1 MTISSDRPDEGG
13 EASPRKFVGA
23 VENAVSILRFLAHAH
38 APAGVAHI
46 ARETKIN
53 LSTTFN
59 ILRTLT
65 KEGLASFDAR
75 SKEYRL
81 GMGILEISMPLIGL
95 NQVDIIRPSLEELSL
110 KHRAL
115 IGLWKITPQDRIV
128 LVDRLVKGNVVH
140 VDMMLGARLPTLV
153 GAVGRCIAANRDL
166 PKTELRRK
174 FKELRWEN
182 APSFEVYA
190 QEVAQ
195 ARRSGFAFDRGNLFR
210 GLDIAASLI
219 LDHGGQARFGVSG
232 IAVAGQ
238 VSESELESLG
248 RELEHATS
256 KIAKALYG
264 RQVAANHESARPKT

>member
-1 MTISSDRPDEGG
+1 MTKLLELDEGTEPG
-13 EASPRKFVGA
+13 TRKYVGA
-23 VENAVSILRFLAHAH
+23 VENAVAILRFLAHTH

-46 ARETKIN
+46 ARETGIN

-65 KEGLASFDAR
+65 KEGLASFDTR

-95 NQVDIIRPSLEELSL
+95 NQVDIIRPSLEELSQ

-140 VDMMLGARLPTLV
+140 VDMMLGSRLPSLV
-153 GAVGRCIAANRDL
+153 GAVGRCIAASRDL
-166 PKTELRRK
+166 PKAELRRK
-174 FKELRWEN
+174 FQELRWEN
-182 APSFEVYA
+182 APSFDVYA
-190 QEVAQ
+190 RDVAE
-195 ARRSGFAFDRGNLFR
+195 ARTTGIAFDRGNLFR

-238 VSESELESLG
+238 VSD
-248 RELEHATS
+248 RELEALAQELQQAAA

-264 RQVAANHESARPKT
+264 RHHAG

>member
-1 MTISSDRPDEGG
+1 MTTVSERPDDGT
-13 EASPRKFVGA
+13 EAGARKYVGA
-23 VENAVSILRFLAHAH
+23 VENAVAILRFLAHAH

-46 ARETKIN
+46 ARETGIN

-65 KEGLASFDAR
+65 KEGLASFDTR

-140 VDMMLGARLPTLV
+140 VDMMLGSRLPTLV
-153 GAVGRCIAANRDL
+153 GAVGRCIAASRGL
-166 PKTELRRK
+166 PEDELRRK
-174 FKELRWEN
+174 FGELRWEN
-182 APSFEVYA
+182 APSFDAYA
-190 QEVAQ
+190 RDVAQ

-232 IAVAGQ
+232 IAIAGQ
-238 VSESELESLG
+238 VSDAELAALACEL
-248 RELEHATS
+248 RETAGG
-256 KIAKALYG
+256 IARALYG
-264 RQVAANHESARPKT
+264 R